1 MKNNLLHHG
10 GAAAPFV
17 KHSSRNRFV
26 RDTALQLRGD
36 SRNDAF
42 ENS

>member
-10 GAAAPFV
+10 GAVALFV
-17 KHSSRNRFV
+17 KNSSRIRFV

-36 SRNDAF
+36 SRNNAF